1 MLPVA
6 VLSGGLATRLRPLT
20 ERVPKSLIPIVGRP
34 FVFHQL
40 ELLKTQGIDRVVL
53 CIGHLGDQ
61 IESAVGDGRRFGL
74 EILYSSDGA
83 DLKGTGGALRRALP
97 LLGDRFFVLNGD
109 SYLRLSYAG
118 MQLAHDRCGCPAMMA
133 VFRND
138 NRWDRSNVRYRDG
151 RVLEYVK
158 SQPRAG
164 LSHIDFGVSVLSAD
178 ALSTIA
184 ESQFSDLSDVCAALA
199 VRGQL
204 AGFEVYDRFFEI
216 GSEQGIRDTEAYLL
230 GRMAPV

>member
-1 MLPVA
+1 MLPIA

-20 ERVPKSLIPIVGRP
+20 DRVPKSLIPIAGRP

-40 ELLKTQGIDRVVL
+40 ELLKTQGAERVVL

-74 EILYSSDGA
+74 EVFYSSDGA
-83 DLKGTGGALRRALP
+83 DLLGTGGALKRALP

-109 SYLRLSYAG
+109 SYLRLSYDG
-118 MQLAHDRCGCPAMMA
+118 MQRAHERCGCPAMMA

-158 SQPRAG
+158 SQPRAD
-164 LSHIDFGVSVLSAD
+164 LSHIDFGVSVLSAG
-178 ALSTIA
+178 ALSPIG
-184 ESQFSDLSDVCAALA
+184 ESRFGGFSDVCAALA
-199 VRGQL
+199 ARGQL
-204 AGFEVYDRFFEI
+204 AGFEVSERFFEI
-216 GSEQGIRDTEAYLL
+216 GSKHGIRDTEAYLL